1 MIAATNG
8 WGVVLIGAGLVL
20 VVAAILLVALRH
32 RAKGKRPEVPLT
44 LRPGPADGA
53 LETNQLLKLQG
64 WGVVLMV
71 FFVLWFPLQWLL
83 EPGRNLAQEQA
94 LRTDAIVRG
103 EKAVHPFTESNQL
116 GVGCTRCHGNEL
128 QGGVIN
134 ALDASGNPIYAY
146 PPNLTTICGGPNTG
160 HAAIFSI
167 DDIFQVISEGRNAM
181 PSWSIRYQ
189 GALDDQQINDLV
201 LYLVDM
207 SSKNVP
213 FEQNVCLNKEA
224 SDAAI
229 KANEDAGS
237 PINPRDP

>member
-1 MIAATNG
+1 MIAETNVA
-8 WGVVLIGAGLVL
+8 GVVLIVAGIVLVL
-20 VVAAILLVALRH
+20 GAVLLFALRH

-83 EPGRNLAQEQA
+83 EPGRNLAQENA
-94 LRTDAIVRG
+94 LRTDSIARG
-103 EKAVHPFTESNQL
+103 EKAVHPFSEENQL

-134 ALDASGNPIYAY
+134 ALDASGNPTYAY

-160 HAAIFSI
+160 HPRIFSI

-229 KANEDAGS
+229 KANADAGS